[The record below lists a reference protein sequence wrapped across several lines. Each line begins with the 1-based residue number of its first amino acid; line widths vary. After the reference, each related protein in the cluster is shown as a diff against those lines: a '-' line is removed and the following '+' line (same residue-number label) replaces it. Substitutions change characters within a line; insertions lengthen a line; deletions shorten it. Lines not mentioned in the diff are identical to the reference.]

1 MNENELDRQLQM
13 ALHAE
18 CSPESVARLELFWL
32 RQRRAEARRRMLR
45 RGTALAASFALL
57 AGAIALWSWNND
69 QAEQAPVIVEAAPEP
84 RRVEQ
89 QLASTGLTGPAVSG
103 ISAGREPTAYESL
116 MFTAQVRRDAVA
128 KASLATKALDAAIK
142 QLAADPALDVDQLA
156 EAERLNSADVEPALL
171 RRLPRANQA
180 VAEAMIRLLGRYGT
194 NRSLAALTGAARE
207 PSLRGP
213 AIDALERIGG
223 EEGLV
228 AVAYESN
235 SSAVRRAIVTRLL
248 GSGSESSLRRC
259 VAMAGDVVMRAD
271 VLAAADALESPPTGE
286 LLAMLRG
293 DEQALRFPAAIILG
307 HLNGPRVT
315 AGLIAIVTE
324 DPAAPPEAWLALLAC
339 RDESAARFLA
349 DAALHPRLLGHV
361 NNARMTWARMVQ

>member
-1 MNENELDRQLQM
+1 MNENELDRQLQV

-18 CSPESVARLELFWL
+18 YAPESVARLELFWR

-45 RGTALAASFALL
+45 RGTALAASVAVL
-57 AGAIALWSWNND
+57 AGAIAILRWDNE
-69 QAEQAPVIVEAAPEP
+69 QAEQAPVIVEAAPNP
-84 RRVEQ
+84 PRVEQ
-89 QLASTGLTGPAVSG
+89 QLASTGPAVSG

-116 MFTAQVRRDAVA
+116 MFTAQVRREAAV
-128 KASLATKALDAAIK
+128 KTSLATQALEAAIER
-142 QLAADPALDVDQLA
+142 LVADPALAVDQLD
-156 EAERLNSADVEPALL
+156 EASRLNSADVEPALL

-180 VAEAMIRLLGRYGT
+180 DAEAMIRLLGRYGT
-194 NRSLAALTGAARE
+194 YRSLAALAGAARE
-207 PSLRGP
+207 PSLRAP

-235 SSAVRRAIVTRLL
+235 SSAVRRATMTRLL

-259 VAMAGDVVMRAD
+259 VAMVGDAALRAD
-271 VLAAADALESPPTGE
+271 VLAAADALESPPRGE
-286 LLAMLRG
+286 LLAMLRCE
-293 DEQALRFPAAIILG
+293 EQSLRLSAAIMLG
-307 HLNGPRVT
+307 HLNGPQVT

-349 DAALHPRLLGHV
+349 DAALQPRLLGHV

>member
-1 MNENELDRQLQM
+1 MNENELDRQLQL

-18 CSPESVARLELFWL
+18 CAPESVARLELFWR
-32 RQRRAEARRRMLR
+32 RQRRDEARRRMLR
-45 RGTALAASFALL
+45 LSTALAASVALL
-57 AGAIALWSWNND
+57 AGAITLWSWNSE

-84 RRVEQ
+84 PRVEQ
-89 QLASTGLTGPAVSG
+89 QLASTASAVSG
-103 ISAGREPTAYESL
+103 ISAGREPTAYEAL
-116 MFTAQVRRDAVA
+116 MFTAQVRRDAAV
-128 KASLATKALDAAIK
+128 KTSLATQALDATIE
-142 QLAADPALDVDQLA
+142 QLAADPALAVDQLA
-156 EAERLNSADVEPALL
+156 EAARLNAADIEPTLL
-171 RRLPRANQA
+171 RRLPRAKQA
-180 VAEAMIRLLGRYGT
+180 EADAMIRLLGHYGT
-194 NRSLAALTGAARE
+194 SRSLAALAGAARE
-207 PSLRGP
+207 PSLRPP

-228 AVAYESN
+228 AAVFESN
-235 SSAVRRAIVTRLL
+235 SSAVRRAVITRLL

-259 VAMAGDVVMRAD
+259 VAMAGDAALRAD
-271 VLAAADALESPPTGE
+271 VLAAADALESPPRSQ

-293 DEQALRFPAAIILG
+293 EEQSLRFPAAIMLG
-307 HLNGPRVT
+307 HLNGPQVT